1 MPDIAKTP
9 LKKAAA
15 KKTPKLKPLRLQG
28 AGIQLGAD
36 RLAEVIYITIP
47 SKILNDQLRARSI
60 GIPKEKMEAAK
71 RLAAWC
77 VRDGARFD
85 LFLA

>member
-1 MPDIAKTP
+1 MATTP
-9 LKKAAA
+9 AKKAA
-15 KKTPKLKPLRLQG
+15 KKAPKLKPLRLQG
-28 AGIQLGAD
+28 PGIQLGSD

-47 SKILNDQLRARSI
+47 SKVLNDHLRARSI
-60 GIPKEKMEAAK
+60 GIPKDKIEAAK

>member
-1 MPDIAKTP
+1 MATKTA
-9 LKKAAA
+9 KKAAA
-15 KKTPKLKPLRLQG
+15 KKAPKLKPLRLLG
-28 AGIQLGAD
+28 EGIQLGAD
-36 RLAEVIYITIP
+36 RLAEVIYISIP
-47 SKILNDQLRARSI
+47 AKVLNDHLRARSI
-60 GIPKEKMEAAK
+60 GIPKDKTEAAK